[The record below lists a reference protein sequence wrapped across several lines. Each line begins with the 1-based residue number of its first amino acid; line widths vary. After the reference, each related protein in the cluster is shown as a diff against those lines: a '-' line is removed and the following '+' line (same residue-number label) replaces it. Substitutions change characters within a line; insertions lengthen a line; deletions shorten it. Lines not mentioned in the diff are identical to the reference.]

1 MAHQTLLFTLTIL
14 NLINFFKNK
23 IMLKNKKS
31 FLILLLITLFGVSS
45 CKKTE
50 YSIGEIK
57 TPTNLT
63 LTTVIQGLD
72 APNPF
77 GNGTGRVAITATAA
91 NAITYKIDFGDGT
104 APLMVPSGTINYKY
118 GNPGT
123 TEFTITVNAIGTA
136 GVMSTI
142 SKKIKVFVNFQIP
155 AAILQSLTN
164 GSSKVWQTDHDAPGH
179 FGVGPN
185 DQFSPIWYSASP
197 NSREACAYD
206 DDITFS
212 KDANDNVKM
221 LIDNK
226 GASFSIGAATSFY
239 GFSGGDG
246 CYAILTGGIR
256 SLIFMNATSNS
267 TPSQST
273 RIQFTVPGNG
283 IINFGTGGTTYEI
296 LSITDTQINLRNIG
310 ADGNSWYQK
319 LIKK

>member
-1 MAHQTLLFTLTIL
+1 MLT
-14 NLINFFKNK
+14 NN
-23 IMLKNKKS
+23 KS
-31 FLILLLITLFGVSS
+31 FLILFLIALVGISS
-45 CKKTE
+45 CKKAE
-50 YSIGEIK
+50 YNFGDII
-57 TPTNLT
+57 TPSGLA

-72 APNPF
+72 AGNPF
-77 GNGTGRVAITATAA
+77 GNGTGKVNIAVTAA
-91 NAITYKIDFGDGT
+91 HAISYKIDFGDGT
-104 APLMVPSGTINYKY
+104 APLMVPSGVIDYRY

-142 SKKIKVFVNFQIP
+142 SKKIKVFVNFVIP
-155 AAILQSLTN
+155 ATILQNLTN
-164 GSSKVWQTDHDAPGH
+164 NSSKVWITDHDAPGH

-212 KDANDNVKM
+212 KDANDNVK
-221 LIDNK
+221 LSIDNK
-226 GASFSIGAATSFY
+226 GASFSIGAATAFY

-246 CYAILTGGIR
+246 CYAISTGGIR

-267 TPSQST
+267 TPAQST

-296 LSITDTQINLRNIG
+296 LSITDTQVHLRNIG